1 MPIFLANVEEM
12 RYNPILSLWNFLG
25 LGRVFS
31 PILKSNIPVLG
42 PILVL
47 LASTIWFTVTF
58 FQIPIPAKL
67 TLHIGKPVQYDMS
80 TDSINDVSSIGS
92 LRRRPL
98 ARTTFFVFAK
108 VVERSRDH
116 LQALIDREQPKGKSY
131 SNAVKQRIRCLINY
145 WSKVF
150 AQIDGQ
156 A

>member
-1 MPIFLANVEEM
+1 M
-12 RYNPILSLWNFLG
+12 RWNPFLSLWNLLG

-31 PILKSNIPVLG
+31 PIVKSNIPVLG

-80 TDSINDVSSIGS
+80 TDSIDDVSSIVS
-92 LRRRPL
+92 LRQMETT
-98 ARTTFFVFAK
+98 RTIFFLCAK
-108 VVERSRDH
+108 VVERAHAH
-116 LQALIDREQPKGKSY
+116 LQALIEREQPQGKSY
-131 SNAVKQRIRCLINY
+131 TNAVKRRIESLLDY

-150 AQIDGQ
+150 AQLDAQ

>member
-1 MPIFLANVEEM
+1 MFLANVEEM
-12 RYNPILSLWNFLG
+12 RWNPILSLWNCLG

-31 PILKSNIPVLG
+31 PIIKSNIPVLG

-58 FQIPIPAKL
+58 FQIPVPAKL

-80 TDSINDVSSIGS
+80 TDSIDDVSSIAS
-92 LRRRPL
+92 LRQRSPRR
-98 ARTTFFVFAK
+98 TIFFVCVK
-108 VVERSRDH
+108 VVERAHDH

-131 SNAVKQRIRCLINY
+131 ANAVKQRIQCLVSY

-150 AQIDGQ
+150 AHLDGQ